1 MHTLPTPSACQQA
14 VIDKFLHRKSVIVTA
29 VAGAGKSS
37 TLLMLC
43 RAAPR
48 LRFLLLTYNSQLRRE
63 TKLAARK
70 YGLGDVVELH
80 TFHSMC
86 RKYYESSG
94 YTDKIIRTAVDGDL
108 PPKKALNYDVFLLDE
123 QQDCNHLYFSFIKKI
138 VRDNSDKSC
147 QLVVVGDPRQNIYGY
162 QGADSRFLTLAT
174 RQEVYG
180 AHSLSWGRCR
190 LVESRRVP
198 QEHAMFVDRCM
209 LRGQGEITSSKPGE
223 RPIYCICN
231 VFERDPSKN
240 APLQQ
245 IMTWLAESRFAYED
259 VMVLAPSIRRSTPA
273 KQLQEM
279 LSARK
284 VPCYVPCGDDVEP
297 CEAAMR
303 GKVVFSTFHQAKG
316 RERNYV
322 VVFGFDS
329 SYFEFYDKNAS
340 VEECPNAMYV
350 ACTRARKSMMLLQS
364 DRKGRL
370 PFLRAELLEHYVTMV
385 EEDGPSHVQVQ
396 VQVQAMVQDRSPIAV
411 TNLIRHLPEE
421 MVDRWVDAIPLVQV
435 SPPCMDP
442 IDITNEHQSTVRG
455 SVEEV
460 SDYNGSIA
468 CMLAE
473 QNVHDAHSSILS
485 QLRTADG
492 AILRGKP
499 FAGMAAIRERVRA
512 VWSRYMETSEM
523 SLEDTVFLS
532 CVCVDVRNGYTCRTL
547 QLPDFRW
554 WTQEAASR
562 VVEVLEEY
570 GVTPSD
576 ATRVTF
582 EETLSAPAP
591 NDCAHLPEIT
601 GRVDVLIREEAL
613 LEVKFTS
620 QTRPEHKLQLLVY
633 MWLYGKV
640 HGSAAAEALRFIL
653 VNVKTGEAFQARYD
667 EDTLEDMVV
676 ALLRKRF
683 DLDAPR
689 RLTDEQFLASCVGR
703 DKDAAKAYMQ
713 Q

>member
-1 MHTLPTPSACQQA
+1 MTMRSLPTPSACQQA
-14 VIDKFLHRKSVIVTA
+14 VIDQFLQRKSVIVTA

-86 RKYYESSG
+86 RKYYVSSG
-94 YTDKIIRTAVDGDL
+94 YTDKIIRTAVEDDL

-123 QQDCNHLYFSFIKKI
+123 QQDCNSLYFSFVRKI
-138 VRDNSDKSC
+138 VRDNDARC

-174 RQEVYG
+174 HREVYG
-180 AHSLSWGRCR
+180 ACSSASSWGRCR

-223 RPIYCICN
+223 RPIYCVCN
-231 VFERDPSKN
+231 VFERDPVKN

-245 IMTWLAESRFAYED
+245 VMTWLTESKYAYND

-316 RERNYV
+316 RERSYV
-322 VVFGFDS
+322 VVFGFDA
-329 SYFEFYDKNAS
+329 SYFEFYDKNAP
-340 VEECPNAMYV
+340 VDECPNALYV

-370 PFLRAELLEHYVTMV
+370 PFLRSELLEHYVTMV
-385 EEDGPSHVQVQ
+385 DDQTQ
-396 VQVQAMVQDRSPIAV
+396 TATATVQDNGNGNRTPIAV

-421 MVDRWVDAIPLVQV
+421 MVERWVDAIPFVQV

-442 IDITNEHQSTVRG
+442 IDVPNEHQSTVRG

-473 QNVHDAHSSILS
+473 QNVHDARSSILS

-499 FAGMAAIRERVRA
+499 FAGMAVIRERVRA
-512 VWSRYMETSEM
+512 VWSRYMDTSEM

-547 QLPDFRW
+547 QLPDFAW
-554 WTQEAASR
+554 WTQEAAAR
-562 VVEVLEEY
+562 VVEVLEEH

-576 ATRVTF
+576 AEKVSF

-591 NDCAHLPEIT
+591 DDCAHLPEIA
-601 GRVDVLIREEAL
+601 GRVDVLIRDDAL

-633 MWLYGKV
+633 MWLYGRV
-640 HGSAAAEALRFIL
+640 HGRTAAESMRFVL
-653 VNVKTGEAFQARYD
+653 VNVKTGEAFQARYE
-667 EDTLEDMVV
+667 EDVLNDMVI

-689 RLTDEQFLASCVGR
+689 RITDEQFLASCMAC
-703 DKDAAKAYMQ
+703 DKRN
-713 Q
+713 